1 MTGMTPAPHTPPHAA
16 ALPTWLRALIW
27 AVVLAALLAVFAL
40 YTRPE
45 FMLTL
50 ADQVW
55 ACF

>member
-1 MTGMTPAPHTPPHAA
+1 MAA
-16 ALPTWLRALIW
+16 KIALW
-27 AVVLAALLAVFAL
+27 LAAVAASLAVFAL

-55 ACF
+55 SCF

>member
-1 MTGMTPAPHTPPHAA
+1 M
-16 ALPTWLRALIW
+16 
-27 AVVLAALLAVFAL
+27 AVRISVWTAALLASLAVFSL

-45 FMLTL
+45 FLLTL

>member
-1 MTGMTPAPHTPPHAA
+1 MHTHTTPTPP
-16 ALPTWLRALIW
+16 ALPLWLRALIW
-27 AVVLAALLAVFAL
+27 AVVLAILLAVFAL

>member
-1 MTGMTPAPHTPPHAA
+1 MTRRLGLY
-16 ALPTWLRALIW
+16 ALS
-27 AVVLAALLAVFAL
+27 LAATLAVFAL

-45 FMLTL
+45 FLVTL

>member
-1 MTGMTPAPHTPPHAA
+1 MHTHTTPTTL
-16 ALPTWLRALIW
+16 ALPFWLRALIW
-27 AVVLAALLAVFAL
+27 AVVLAILLAVFAL